1 MVVSTSRVAI
11 MLVLLC
17 RIAAAD
23 SNTLTLEGD
32 AMASIFSLT
41 ESGSLH
47 YEHRFDDDAVTGRVA
62 AGIGEGSLFED
73 DGAIRLLT
81 AFIGYRHYWGPHLY
95 GEVEAGVGALRR
107 GRRVVGDD
115 FDEDH
120 DRNIGVSWSPLPDS
134 QMTLGA
140 KLGPVDIGLYTS
152 LPFIGVG
159 VQIGVDFA
167 RW

>member
-1 MVVSTSRVAI
+1 MTRIAI

-23 SNTLTLEGD
+23 PNTLTLEGD
-32 AMASIFSLT
+32 ALASIFAVT
-41 ESGSLH
+41 ASGSLH
-47 YEHRFDDDAVTGRVA
+47 YEHRFDRDAVTGRVA
-62 AGIGEGSLFED
+62 AGVGEGFLFDED
-73 DGAIRLLT
+73 DDSGFRLFT

-95 GEVEAGVGALRR
+95 GEVEAGVGALRQ
-107 GRRVVGDD
+107 GRQIVGDD
-115 FDEDH
+115 FDDGPKH
-120 DRNIGVSWSPLPDS
+120 SVGIKWSALPDS

-140 KLGPVDIGLYTS
+140 KLGPVDIGVYTS

-159 VQIGVDFA
+159 VQVGFDFA